1 MIFRLHNCV
10 CVFFFLECY
19 FIFRSSRQKVGNIQ
33 SPNYPGLY
41 PRMIDCYYVFYGVD
55 KEIVVISFENFDVEG
70 LPT

>member
-1 MIFRLHNCV
+1 MCV
-10 CVFFFLECY
+10 FFFFLECY